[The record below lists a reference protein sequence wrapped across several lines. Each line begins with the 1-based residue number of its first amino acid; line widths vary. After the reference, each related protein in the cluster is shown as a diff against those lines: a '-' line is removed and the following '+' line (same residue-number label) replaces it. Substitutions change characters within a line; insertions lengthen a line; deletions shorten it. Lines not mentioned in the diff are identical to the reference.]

1 MGGQLAPKGAQI
13 RIAGA
18 LSLFV
23 LASLYIYTHP
33 AWCCLFI
40 HFKRSGAERSYKR
53 GRRLIRVF
61 WSMAAS
67 L

>member
-1 MGGQLAPKGAQI
+1 MSYDERNVHFNLKQKTKKKEKKMGGQLAPKGAQI

-33 AWCCLFI
+33 A
-40 HFKRSGAERSYKR
+40 
-53 GRRLIRVF
+53 
-61 WSMAAS
+61 
-67 L
+67 